1 MEIDDFINKVLQ
13 INNAREQFQ
22 TEVYITSKYYEVVI
36 KRLYI
41 TDIKRVNN
49 QIIITINNKRI
60 QKLMIMDD
68 MTYGLRTDTF

>member
-22 TEVYITSKYYEVVI
+22 TDVYITSKYYEVVI